1 MSHELEIVSGFPV
14 SFVDARENPWHRLG
28 TVLDQDGMDID
39 QMLKLSQLD
48 FTPVLVPAFG
58 IAPNGKRIEAG
69 GRQLVMAD
77 RPWGWEVLGDVGRRW
92 SPVSPRVG
100 AEFAQQVIGAS
111 DGYAG
116 WQAAGMLRPMNKYD
130 DTIGSQA
137 FYSLKL
143 DGTVTVGGIDP
154 MEMYLL
160 ITHGFDG
167 SLAFTLKLTPIRV
180 VCKNTQRAALAGDG
194 QVWKMNHGLRIEG
207 RMQEAREAIELA
219 VKAKD
224 AFMAGAEILID
235 QDYTDAEFR
244 KLIAQVFPT
253 PAKDASTT
261 IRKNDAEKRGLLFWC
276 FDQSPTVQTIKGTKW
291 GAYQAVTEYL
301 DWGQRIN
308 GTDVEAKRLTRTTM
322 GEYDSLK
329 LKAWDLLMAPKKGR
343 KVVALSS

>member
-1 MSHELEIVSGFPV
+1 MAHELEIIPGFPA
-14 SFVDARENPWHRLG
+14 SFVDARENPWHGLG
-28 TVLDQDGMDID
+28 TVLDKDGLDID
-39 QMLKLSQLD
+39 QMLELAHLD
-48 FTPVLVPAFG
+48 FTPELHPIYADVA
-58 IAPNGKRIEAG
+58 GKRILVP
-69 GRQLVMAD
+69 GRQAVVAN
-77 RPWGWEVLGDVGRRW
+77 RPWGLEVLGDVGRRW
-92 SPVSPRVG
+92 SPVAPRTG

-111 DGYAG
+111 QGYAG

-180 VCKNTQRAALAGDG
+180 VCKNTQRAALAGEG
-194 QVWKMNHGLRIEG
+194 QVWRLNHGLTIEG
-207 RMQEAREAIELA
+207 RMQDARDAIQLA

-224 AFMAGAEILID
+224 EFMAGAEILID

-244 KLIAQVFPT
+244 KLIAQVFPV
-253 PAKDASTT
+253 PAKDASER
-261 IRKNDAEKRGLLFWC
+261 IRNNDAEKRDLLFWC
-276 FDQSPTVQTIKGTKW
+276 FDQSPTIQNIKGTKW
-291 GAYQAVTEYL
+291 AAYQAVTEYL

-308 GTDVEAKRLTRTTM
+308 GDNVEAKRLTRTTM
-322 GEYDSLK
+322 GEYDTLK
-329 LKAWDLLMAPKKGR
+329 LKAWEVLAAPKKGR
-343 KVVALSS
+343 KVVSLAK